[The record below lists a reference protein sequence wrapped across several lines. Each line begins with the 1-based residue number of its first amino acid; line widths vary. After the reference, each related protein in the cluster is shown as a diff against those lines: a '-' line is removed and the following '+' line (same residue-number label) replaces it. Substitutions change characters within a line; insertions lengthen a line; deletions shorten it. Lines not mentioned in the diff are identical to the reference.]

1 MKHFYLYLSLI
12 CLSTLLICC
21 SNDDTKIEEEQPIN
35 EFITNGKNFALIH
48 NECLSYMFEKLKNQK
63 KTKAIT
69 FGSTDFTNAI
79 VTLANAFIDEKSST
93 TRADEK
99 ITNEQYEQSL
109 EEIRSNI
116 PQTDMKYINM
126 VSNENVDIDTLLQEV
141 STDPQLQ
148 AINKQAVICYI
159 TTYVASSE
167 YWQEHYTDW
176 AEILDLTLTR
186 TRFNWKNAAVADAL
200 YGYQGLLFS
209 GFNLM
214 MGGASAA
221 VGSVLSGLE

>member
-1 MKHFYLYLSLI
+1 MK
-12 CLSTLLICC
+12 
-21 SNDDTKIEEEQPIN
+21 
-35 EFITNGKNFALIH
+35 
-48 NECLSYMFEKLKNQK
+48 
-63 KTKAIT
+63 
-69 FGSTDFTNAI
+69 
-79 VTLANAFIDEKSST
+79 KSST

-176 AEILDLTLTR
+176 AEILDLTQTR